1 MRPFALSLSL
11 LLWFSAAL
19 AAEGYGLDRMEMR
32 AQLAPQRFTIL
43 SAELPAK
50 IEHISVREGEPFTKG
65 QVLIEFECSLQAAQ
79 LDKAKA
85 QLFAAQNTYE
95 ASQRLV
101 KLKAIGQVESRNAEA
116 EVMKAKA
123 DVAYLDATIEKCRI
137 SAPYNG
143 RTGELKAREQQFV
156 QAGQALLE
164 ILDEDALELEFIL
177 PSRWL
182 TWIKPGHSFEVKIS
196 ETERNYPAKLVRIAA
211 KADPVSQSIKAI
223 GQIQGQFAELRPG
236 MSGVILLQP
245 PQAAG
250 QEQAGQAEK

>member
-1 MRPFALSLSL
+1 MRHLTAPL
-11 LLWFSAAL
+11 LLMLSAPL
-19 AAEGYGLDRMEMR
+19 LAEGYGLERMEMR
-32 AQLAPQRFTIL
+32 AQLAPQRFTTL
-43 SAELPAK
+43 SAEQSAK
-50 IEHISVREGEPFTKG
+50 IEHMSVREGESFTQG
-65 QVLIEFECSLQAAQ
+65 QVLIEFECSLQSAQ

-85 QLFAAQNTYE
+85 QLFAAENTFE
-95 ASQRLV
+95 ASEKLV

-123 DVAYLDATIEKCRI
+123 DVKYLEATLEKCRI
-137 SAPYNG
+137 LAPYDG
-143 RTGELKAREQQFV
+143 RAGELKAREQQFV

-164 ILDEDALELEFIL
+164 ILDEGALELEFIL

-182 TWIKPGHSFEVKIS
+182 TWLKPGHAFEVKIS

-223 GQIQGQFAELRPG
+223 GLIDGQFPELRPG

-245 PQAAG
+245 P
-250 QEQAGQAEK
+250 EP